1 MVGPRGWFDECF
13 VSLGLFWVHPPAD
26 RFYPP
31 RKQFFGGR
39 FVLGEKSPD
48 GWNETV
54 FANELSCLPSPGPPK
69 SRSQLL
75 KKVLRRIGTHDDGCI
90 RRRSY
95 EQLYQ
100 RIGATPP
107 SVAFLAKA
115 FFVFISRRGAFC
127 APQASRYIRTP
138 NSAGGSGARGLVE
151 SLPRKCAYPPGPI
164 PSFGG
169 SSSDRCLDLFS
180 TTARPTTGRPIF

>member
-26 RFYPP
+26 RLYPP
-31 RKQFFGGR
+31 RKHFFGGR

-75 KKVLRRIGTHDDGCI
+75 KKVLRRIGTRDDGCI

-115 FFVFISRRGAFC
+115 FFGFFNCISRILRTAGLI
-127 APQASRYIRTP
+127 PQ
-138 NSAGGSGARGLVE
+138 
-151 SLPRKCAYPPGPI
+151 
-164 PSFGG
+164 
-169 SSSDRCLDLFS
+169 
-180 TTARPTTGRPIF
+180 